1 MSNEKRPEWIE
12 AAAQAVTE
20 LYQHQQEGL
29 QHARESIERGKDQV
43 QALEYKTKNYLQA
56 DLKQTQADA
65 LNFRQTQAEI
75 ARIIQRHYQGDH

>member
-1 MSNEKRPEWIE
+1 MRNERRPEWIE
-12 AAAQAVTE
+12 TAAQAVTE

-43 QALEYKTKNYLQA
+43 PSLENKTKNFLQA
-56 DLKQTQADA
+56 DLRQTQADA

-75 ARIIQRHYQGDH
+75 AEIIQRHYQRDN